1 MRTYPLQG
9 SINLNAVLT
18 MGQTFAWKKRGE
30 WHVGSIGGQVVRVKT
45 ENGGATLIADAPDDR
60 PRRYFDAERDM
71 QALRRE
77 IALRCPR
84 AARAAAQFPQ
94 IRMLRQPLW
103 ECLAGFL
110 LSSVNNI
117 KRIARIVENLSQS
130 LGGEQTV
137 GGQKERAFP
146 SAEAVAET
154 SIESLYALGTGFRA
168 RGLQAA
174 ARAARDGE
182 LDAESLRRAP
192 MEEAR
197 QTLMGLR
204 GVGPKIADCVL
215 LYALDHARAFPLD
228 VWMLREMRRIYF
240 KGEERPAAE
249 IQAFAQTQFGE
260 FAGYAQLYLY
270 HAARMRQRG

>member
-9 SINLNAVLT
+9 RIDLNAVLT

-60 PRRYFDAERDM
+60 PRRYFDAEGDM

-77 IALRCPR
+77 IALRCPD

-137 GGQKERAFP
+137 GGQKSAPSPPPKRSPKRLLRAY
-146 SAEAVAET
+146 T
-154 SIESLYALGTGFRA
+154 
-168 RGLQAA
+168 
-174 ARAARDGE
+174 
-182 LDAESLRRAP
+182 
-192 MEEAR
+192 
-197 QTLMGLR
+197 
-204 GVGPKIADCVL
+204 
-215 LYALDHARAFPLD
+215 PL
-228 VWMLREMRRIYF
+228 E
-240 KGEERPAAE
+240 P
-249 IQAFAQTQFGE
+249 AFAPEDSKPPQGRRGTASWTPSRFGAPRWRRRVKRSWDC
-260 FAGYAQLYLY
+260 AGSDRRLRTACCC
-270 HAARMRQRG
+270 MR